1 MAVLKTTRC
10 LSRQVGDWF
19 TAGPTGLLQ
28 RLVIHGLPA
37 PPPRAEATARELPVP
52 PAPQHGDG
60 AYTERRREL
69 ERRWAA
75 EAAGRTAEAARRQGS
90 LASLRTRRQAERGG
104 EAAGHGG
111 APSRSFSS
119 DDAAT
124 PRAGPVGAA
133 AVAAAQVAVIIR
145 GPAAAGKSTVAAG
158 VAAALR
164 RAGRSV
170 CALDQ
175 VCAHY
180 NPYCS

>member
-1 MAVLKTTRC
+1 M
-10 LSRQVGDWF
+10 GDWF

-37 PPPRAEATARELPVP
+37 PPRTEATARELPVP

-75 EAAGRTAEAARRQGS
+75 GRTAEAARRQGS
-90 LASLRTRRQAERGG
+90 LASLRTRRQAERSG

-111 APSRSFSS
+111 APSRSISS
-119 DDAAT
+119 DDAAA
-124 PRAGPVGAA
+124 PRPGPAGAA